1 VIVFLETEF
10 KFIWSW

>member
-1 VIVFLETEF
+1 VIVFLETES